1 MNHKGIIEV
10 LVRISEQ
17 EKSEE
22 LDIIINRLIKKHERE
37 LLNLMEI

>member
-1 MNHKGIIEV
+1 MDHKGIIEV

-22 LDIIINRLIKKHERE
+22 LDIVINILIKKHEKE
-37 LLNLMEI
+37 LLELI